1 MAEPTKSQI
10 LTSAAARIIKR
21 SEDTTRR
28 LGDAGVLRVT
38 RTESGVRIYDRRSCE
53 EFDRQTNGR

>member
-1 MAEPTKSQI
+1 MAESNNSQI
-10 LTSAAARIIKR
+10 FTSAAARIIKK

-38 RTESGVRIYDRRSCE
+38 RTENGVRIYDRRNCE
-53 EFDRQTNGR
+53 EYDRKTNGR